1 MPDPECKSHFHRSDT
16 KRGMQRSHARRPLP
30 CARFPAAPAR
40 AISLPGRQKW
50 EAIMRLV
57 CDVVG
62 RGLALLLLISM
73 PAFAQAQDG
82 ADKPAIVGVI
92 QKQLDAFQGDRA
104 AEAFGYASP
113 NIQHLFGTA
122 DNFLAMVR
130 QGYPPVYRPRS
141 VDFRELVTSGGRIVQ
156 KVLFVGP
163 DGVPVIAEYFM
174 ERQPDGSWRIDGC
187 RLDGSGDQSA

>member
-1 MPDPECKSHFHRSDT
+1 
-16 KRGMQRSHARRPLP
+16 
-30 CARFPAAPAR
+30 
-40 AISLPGRQKW
+40 
-50 EAIMRLV
+50 MRLV
-57 CDVVG
+57 CDIVG

-73 PAFAQAQDG
+73 PAIAQAQDG

-113 NIQHLFGTA
+113 DIQHLFGTA

-141 VDFRELVTSGGRIVQ
+141 VDFRELVTSEGRIVQ

-187 RLDGSGDQSA
+187 RLDRGGDQSA

>member
-1 MPDPECKSHFHRSDT
+1 M
-16 KRGMQRSHARRPLP
+16 GL
-30 CARFPAAPAR
+30 
-40 AISLPGRQKW
+40 I
-50 EAIMRLV
+50 

-62 RGLALLLLISM
+62 RVLVLLLLIGM
-73 PAFAQAQDG
+73 PAFAQADD

-113 NIQHLFGTA
+113 DIQHLFGTP
-122 DNFLAMVR
+122 DKFMAMVR

-141 VDFRELVTSGGRIVQ
+141 VDFRELVTSEGRIVQ

-187 RLDGSGDQSA
+187 RLDRSGDQSA

>member
-1 MPDPECKSHFHRSDT
+1 
-16 KRGMQRSHARRPLP
+16 
-30 CARFPAAPAR
+30 
-40 AISLPGRQKW
+40 
-50 EAIMRLV
+50 MRLV

-62 RGLALLLLISM
+62 RGLVLFVLIAM
-73 PAFAQAQDG
+73 PAFAQAQSGDM
-82 ADKPAIVGVI
+82 DKPAIVGVI

-104 AEAFGYASP
+104 AEAFGYASA
-113 NIQHLFGTA
+113 NIQHLFGTP

-141 VDFRELVTSGGRIVQ
+141 VDFRELVTSEGRIVQ

-187 RLDGSGDQSA
+187 RLDRGGDQSA

>member
-1 MPDPECKSHFHRSDT
+1 MASPIFIDPTRNEACGGRMGDGPCPAPAFRPRPPAPSHF
-16 KRGMQRSHARRPLP
+16 Q
-30 CARFPAAPAR
+30 
-40 AISLPGRQKW
+40 GRQKW
-50 EAIMRLV
+50 EAIMGLV

-62 RGLALLLLISM
+62 RVLALLLLISM
-73 PAFAQAQDG
+73 PAFAQAED
-82 ADKPAIVGVI
+82 ADKSAIVGVI

-113 NIQHLFGTA
+113 DIQHLFGTP

-141 VDFRELVTSGGRIVQ
+141 VDFRELVTSEGRIVQ

-187 RLDGSGDQSA
+187 RLDRSGAQSA

>member
-1 MPDPECKSHFHRSDT
+1 M
-16 KRGMQRSHARRPLP
+16 G
-30 CARFPAAPAR
+30 
-40 AISLPGRQKW
+40 
-50 EAIMRLV
+50 LV

-62 RGLALLLLISM
+62 RVLALFLLIAM
-73 PAFAQAQDG
+73 PAFAQAQSGDEGNSTVVGNADG
-82 ADKPAIVGVI
+82 PAIVGVI
-92 QKQLDAFQGDRA
+92 QKQLEAFQADRA

-113 NIQHLFGTA
+113 DIQHLFGTA

-141 VDFRELVTSGGRIVQ
+141 VDFRELVTSEGRIVQ

-187 RLDGSGDQSA
+187 RLDRGGDQSA

>member
-1 MPDPECKSHFHRSDT
+1 
-16 KRGMQRSHARRPLP
+16 
-30 CARFPAAPAR
+30 
-40 AISLPGRQKW
+40 
-50 EAIMRLV
+50 MRLV
-57 CDVVG
+57 CDIVW
-62 RGLALLLLISM
+62 RGLALFLLIAM
-73 PAFAQAQDG
+73 PAFAHAQPGHMGNSSVVGNADG
-82 ADKPAIVGVI
+82 PAIVGVI

-113 NIQHLFGTA
+113 DIQHLFGTA

-141 VDFRELVTSGGRIVQ
+141 VDFRELVTSEGRIVQ

-187 RLDGSGDQSA
+187 RLDRGGDQSA

>member
-1 MPDPECKSHFHRSDT
+1 M
-16 KRGMQRSHARRPLP
+16 GL
-30 CARFPAAPAR
+30 
-40 AISLPGRQKW
+40 I
-50 EAIMRLV
+50 

-62 RGLALLLLISM
+62 RVLALLLLISM
-73 PAFAQAQDG
+73 PAFGQAQSGDV
-82 ADKPAIVGVI
+82 DRTAIVGVI

-113 NIQHLFGTA
+113 DIQHMFGTP

-141 VDFRELVTSGGRIVQ
+141 VDFRELVTSEGRIVQ

-163 DGVPVIAEYFM
+163 DGVPVIAEYVM

-187 RLDGSGDQSA
+187 RLDRSGDQSA